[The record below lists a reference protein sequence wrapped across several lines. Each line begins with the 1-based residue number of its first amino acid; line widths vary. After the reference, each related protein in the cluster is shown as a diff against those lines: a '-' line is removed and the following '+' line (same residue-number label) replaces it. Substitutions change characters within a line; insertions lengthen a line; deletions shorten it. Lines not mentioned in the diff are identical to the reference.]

1 MSLAKQSGYLDA
13 QSTAPAAVFLNGKY
27 YGFAWLHQ
35 NFSRAYLEER
45 YGGTKDN
52 YQVVGK
58 AEGKIVDENAEGAAD
73 DYNKVLELAK
83 SGLADDKKFEQFCS
97 MVDIDNYMHYLAMQ
111 LFIDNRDCLLYTSD
125 AADE

>member
-58 AEGKIVDENAEGAAD
+58 AEGEIVDENAEGAAD
-73 DYNKVLELAK
+73 DYNKVLELAE
-83 SGLADDKKFEQFCS
+83 SGLTDEQEIRA
-97 MVDIDNYMHYLAMQ
+97 V
-111 LFIDNRDCLLYTSD
+111 LLYG
-125 AADE
+125 